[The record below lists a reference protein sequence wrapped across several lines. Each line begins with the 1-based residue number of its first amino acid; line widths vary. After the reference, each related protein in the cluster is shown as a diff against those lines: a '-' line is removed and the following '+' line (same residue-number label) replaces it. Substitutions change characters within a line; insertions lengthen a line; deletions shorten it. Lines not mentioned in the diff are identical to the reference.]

1 MSAHSSAH
9 PVLCSLPAATRV
21 VARCMMT
28 PEYEQ
33 ITVSVL
39 QEVLVRRDGR
49 IRLGGGR
56 APPLVIVS
64 LREAYKKQS
73 FRKIRM
79 ARCDLKL

>member
-21 VARCMMT
+21 VARCMIT

-39 QEVLVRRDGR
+39 QHDWFGR